1 MVLGRLHKR
10 ATTGFAA
17 VCLLLSVIGF
27 RLVELQGIDHQGF
40 ADAAAA
46 QRAGSIQL
54 NALRGQILDR
64 FGNPLAYT
72 TDAQDITVDPKILRT
87 AGITG
92 DKLDTY
98 SAELAPLV
106 GKSPADV
113 SKILSAPG
121 EYGVLAQA
129 LEPLAAQKVTA
140 LDLVGV
146 YTQATTL
153 RQYPGQTTAA
163 NVVGLVHSDGTGAA
177 GIEQEYNSVLA
188 GTNGDL
194 TYTTDGNGTINPNG
208 INTQTKAINGGTV
221 RLTLDES
228 LQYVVQQ
235 DADAAVKASGARG
248 ADVAILSAKTGQVLA
263 LASSGTFN
271 SADPSTLS
279 TDVSSNPAIQAPFE
293 PGSVNKLVTFS
304 AAVDKGMVTPSTVV
318 DVPSSLPD
326 GGVVVHDA
334 WTHPDEQFTATGVL
348 AESSNIGTVQVANK
362 IGPQT
367 WFDYEKAFGIGT
379 ATGIELPGESAGD
392 LPAMNTWSAS
402 TFANL
407 PFGQGLSMT
416 VLQMAGMY
424 QTIANDGVRIPPR
437 IVSSVTNPDGS
448 TAVTKQP
455 AGIQVVKPSTAQTL
469 KTMLESTML
478 TGGTGTKA
486 AIAGYRV
493 SGKTGTAQQPDPA
506 HGGAYS
512 SYLNWDTFAGI
523 VPADN
528 PQFVVAIM
536 VDAPARGLEGGD
548 VAAPLFH
555 EIATFELQHANIPP
569 TGSLST
575 HVPLQVCT
583 AAMKQGWQSNVC

>member
-1 MVLGRLHKR
+1 MVLGRLHRR

-17 VCLLLSVIGF
+17 VCVLLTVIGF
-27 RLVELQGIDHQGF
+27 RLVQVQGF
-40 ADAAAA
+40 DHHNYADAAAA
-46 QRAGSIQL
+46 QRSGSIAL
-54 NALRGQILDR
+54 NALRGEIVDR
-64 FGNPLAYT
+64 FGTPLAYT

-92 DKLDTY
+92 VKLDSY
-98 SAELAPLV
+98 AEKLAPLV
-106 GKSPADV
+106 GKSEADV
-113 SKILSAPG
+113 TKILSSPG

-129 LEPLAAQKVTA
+129 LEPLAAKQVTD
-140 LDLVGV
+140 LDLLGI

-163 NVVGLVHSDGTGAA
+163 NVIGLVHSDGTGAA
-177 GIEQEYNSVLA
+177 GIEQQYNSVLA
-188 GTNGDL
+188 GTNGES
-194 TYTTDGNGTINPNG
+194 TYTTDGNQNINPNG
-208 INTQTKAINGGTV
+208 LDTQTKAINGGTV
-221 RLTLDES
+221 ALTIDQS

-235 DADAAVKASGARG
+235 DADAAVAASGARG
-248 ADVAILSAKTGQVLA
+248 AQVAILSAKTGEVLS

-271 SADPSTLS
+271 SADASTLQS
-279 TDVSSNPAIQAPFE
+279 NVSADPAIQEPFE
-293 PGSVNKLVTFS
+293 PGSVNKVVTFA
-304 AAVDKGMVTPSTVV
+304 AAVDKGVVTPSTVV
-318 DVPSSLPD
+318 DVPSTLKD

-348 AESSNIGTVQVANK
+348 AESSNIGTIQVANK

-367 WFDYEKAFGIGT
+367 WFNYEKAFGIGT
-379 ATGIELPGESAGD
+379 ATGIELPGESAGY
-392 LPAMNTWSAS
+392 LPAMNTWSDS
-402 TFANL
+402 TFANV

-424 QTIANDGVRIPPR
+424 QTIANNGVRIPPR

-448 TAVTKQP
+448 KVATKQP
-455 AGIQVVKPSTAQTL
+455 AGVQVVKPSTAQTL

-555 EIATFELQHANIPP
+555 EIATYELQHANIAP
-569 TGSLST
+569 TGSTST

-583 AAMKQGWQSNVC
+583 AAMKNGWQSNVC

>member
-1 MVLGRLHKR
+1 MQLGRLHTR

-17 VCLLLSVIGF
+17 VCVLLLVIGG
-27 RLVELQGIDHQGF
+27 RLVQLQGIDHQNY

-46 QRAGSIQL
+46 QRAGSIEL

-64 FGNPLAYT
+64 NGVPLAYT

-87 AGITG
+87 NGITG
-92 DKLDTY
+92 DKLVSYAD
-98 SAELAPLV
+98 ELAPLV
-106 GKSPADV
+106 GQSEAAV
-113 SKILSAPG
+113 LKILAAPG

-129 LEPLAAQKVTA
+129 LDPAAAKKITD
-140 LDLVGV
+140 LDLYGI
-146 YTQATTL
+146 YTQATTQ

-163 NVVGLVHSDGTGAA
+163 NIIGLVHSDGTGAA

-188 GTNGDL
+188 GKNGSL

-208 INTQTKAINGGTV
+208 LDSQTKAINGGTV
-221 RLTLDES
+221 RLTIDQS

-235 DADAAVKASGARG
+235 DADAAVQQSGARG

-279 TDVSSNPAIQAPFE
+279 SSVSNNPAIQTPFE

-304 AAVDKGMVTPSTVV
+304 AAVDKGLIGPQSVV
-318 DVPSSLPD
+318 DVPSTLPED
-326 GGVVVHDA
+326 GVVVHDA

-348 AESSNIGTVQVANK
+348 AESSNIGTIQVANK
-362 IGPQT
+362 IGEQT

-379 ATGIELPGESAGD
+379 PTGIELPGESAGYVPVPGSAD
-392 LPAMNTWSAS
+392 WSAS
-402 TFANL
+402 TFANV
-407 PFGQGLSMT
+407 PFGQGVSMT

-424 QTIANDGVRIPPR
+424 QTIANNGVRIPPR
-437 IVSSVTNPDGS
+437 IVSSVTNPDGA
-448 TAVTKQP
+448 TVVTKQP
-455 AGIQVVKPSTAQTL
+455 AGVQVVKPSTAQTL

-512 SYLNWDTFAGI
+512 QLPQLGHVRRDRAGRQPA
-523 VPADN
+523 VRRGDHGRCSGPRARGRRRRRAAVPRDRDLRVAAREHPADRLALD
-528 PQFVVAIM
+528 PRARCRC
-536 VDAPARGLEGGD
+536 APR
-548 VAAPLFH
+548 P
-555 EIATFELQHANIPP
+555 
-569 TGSLST
+569 
-575 HVPLQVCT
+575 
-583 AAMKQGWQSNVC
+583 